1 MSTDHN
7 LTLKTSVRLINN
19 FIVWFAAM
27 AVLFHLAAITIFP
40 VDPWVLRGAHL
51 SFAGIIIF
59 AGSMVTKER
68 NIDKRWFWDL
78 ILALASMMVG
88 FYIFMEYPRLY
99 YRVGIN
105 PTQLDVLIG
114 LICIITLFEMTRRLM
129 GWALPVIACCFI
141 LYALFGAK
149 LPGVFGH
156 KGFSLSDVVSFLFSP
171 QGIYGTAVQAS
182 ASLVILFITF
192 GAFLNACG
200 AGDFFINLALSITGR
215 IRGGPAK
222 AAIVASSLFGMI
234 SGSAVANVATVGTF
248 TIPLMIK
255 GGYERLFAGAVEA
268 VASTGGQIMPPV
280 MGTSAFI
287 MAEFLGIPYAKIA
300 IAAIIPALLYYL
312 AVFLNVDFEAVRL
325 GLRGLSTNE
334 LPRFL
339 ETVKKQGYLL
349 LPVFMLL
356 YFLLIVQSSTI
367 RAGLFSII
375 TTIVISYL
383 SRSSRLTP
391 YKIVKALSEG
401 MLGVLS
407 LAAATATAG
416 IIVGVLT
423 LTGLGLRVASIIL
436 IIAGNNLF
444 LTLFFTMLIALILG
458 IGLPT
463 APSYIIAASVAAP
476 ALIKLGVPELA
487 AHMFVF
493 YFAVISTITPPE
505 CHAAFS
511 AGAIAGAD
519 PMKTGFVAFKLGLA
533 ALIVP
538 FAFAYDPVLLLE
550 GSAGEIFLGL
560 VTSIIGIYA
569 LARASSYPG
578 HHLIERT
585 ILLIAAVLLIIPGL
599 TTSFPGLLLLIIG
612 HLRFIVRFLQARKS
626 FKTSWM

>member
-1 MSTDHN
+1 MTPGAN
-7 LTLKTSVRLINN
+7 LTLNPAARLIKN
-19 FIVWFAAM
+19 FITWFAAVS
-27 AVLFHLAAITIFP
+27 VLFHIAAITIFP

-51 SFAGIIIF
+51 AIASIIF
-59 AGSMVTKER
+59 FVGSMATREG
-68 NIDKRWFWDL
+68 NIEKGWSLSF
-78 ILALASMMVG
+78 ILAMASLAVG
-88 FYIFMEYPRLY
+88 IYIIMEYPRLY
-99 YRVGIN
+99 YRLGLN
-105 PTQLDVLIG
+105 PTQLDVVIG
-114 LICIITLFEMTRRLM
+114 LICIIALFEMTRRLM
-129 GWALPVIACCFI
+129 GLALPIIALCFI
-141 LYALFGAK
+141 LYALFGSY

-156 KGFSLSDVVSFLFSP
+156 RGFSVADTISFLFSP

-182 ASLVILFITF
+182 ASIVILFITF

-200 AGDFFINLALSITGR
+200 AGDFFINLALSLTGR

-248 TIPLMIK
+248 TIPLMIR
-255 GGYERLFAGAVEA
+255 GGYQRLFAGAVEA

-287 MAEFLGIPYAKIA
+287 MAEFLGIPYAQIA
-300 IAAIIPALLYYL
+300 IAAIIPAFLYYL

-325 GLRGLSTNE
+325 GIKGLPAGE
-334 LPRFL
+334 LPKFW
-339 ETVKKQGYLL
+339 ETIKKQGYLL
-349 LPVFMLL
+349 LPVIMLL
-356 YFLLIVQSSTI
+356 YFLLVVQSSTI
-367 RAGLFSII
+367 RAGLSAILA
-375 TTIVISYL
+375 TIVLGFL

-391 YKIVKALSEG
+391 DKILKALSEG
-401 MLGVLS
+401 MTGVIS

-436 IIAGNNLF
+436 SIAGNNLF
-444 LTLFFTMLIALILG
+444 LTLLLTMLISLILG

-493 YFAVISTITPPE
+493 YYAVLSTITPPE

-511 AGAIAGAD
+511 AGALAQAD
-519 PMKTGFVAFKLGLA
+519 PMKTGFAAFKLGLA

-538 FAFAYDPVLLLE
+538 FAFAYDSVLLLE
-550 GSAGEIFLGL
+550 GSAGEIITAV
-560 VTSIIGIYA
+560 VTSIVGIYA
-569 LARASSYPG
+569 LARSTSYPG
-578 HHLIERT
+578 HNKIERS
-585 ILLIAAVLLIIPGL
+585 ILLVASVLLIMPDLKTLLPGL
-599 TTSFPGLLLLIIG
+599 VLLAAGHWSFISG
-612 HLRFIVRFLQARKS
+612 HVKVRKS
-626 FKTSWM
+626 A